1 MSLDKKGEN
10 NMKNSTYSFVKL
22 EEVVDNMSQALTGLA
37 KSLNKTRKV
46 VDILSSA
53 KRSTE
58 VKEEIEEMKKALDA
72 KEKEY
77 NALLAHRNMLNVL
90 LDKYKAADDATKAI
104 MEDELLT
111 VFVAFNVIRDDELDE
126 E

>member
-1 MSLDKKGEN
+1 
-10 NMKNSTYSFVKL
+10 MKNSTYSFVKL